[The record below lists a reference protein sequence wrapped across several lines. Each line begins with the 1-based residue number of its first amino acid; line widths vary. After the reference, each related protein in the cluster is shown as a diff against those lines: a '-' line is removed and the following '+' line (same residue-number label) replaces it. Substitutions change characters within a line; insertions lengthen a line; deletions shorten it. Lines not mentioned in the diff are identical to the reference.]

1 MSKVSKISLAAQL
14 KKIEKCS
21 YSAVYVDNMSSA
33 LKKDCMFIHNIFLKK
48 SYAILGGDFVN
59 CEQVYLF
66 DKSIVDGSIVQY
78 AIYKISNVS
87 SKSSSRYVKVKFA
100 VDLKASENF
109 AIQHFLISNSD
120 LSMNEIE
127 KIDLSRFDQSLI
139 NQLNRF
145 EYMRNYQI
153 DNLFL
158 DYLIDQHDHFD
169 DLTFSFLENMIIH
182 ESIDKLLNMMI

>member
-1 MSKVSKISLAAQL
+1 M
-14 KKIEKCS
+14 
-21 YSAVYVDNMSSA
+21 Y
-33 LKKDCMFIHNIFLKK
+33 
-48 SYAILGGDFVN
+48 
-59 CEQVYLF
+59 
-66 DKSIVDGSIVQY
+66 DKSIVDGQVVQY
-78 AIYKISNVS
+78 AIYQVS
-87 SKSSSRYVKVKFA
+87 ASKSALKSASNHRYVKVKFA

-109 AIQHFLISNSD
+109 AIQHFLISHSD

-127 KIDLSRFDQSLI
+127 KIDLARFDQSLI

-169 DLTFSFLENMIIH
+169 DLTFLFLENMVIH
-182 ESIDKLLNMMI
+182 ESIDLLLNMMI